1 MLIRKKFLL
10 SAICLI
16 ILTGCEQGDTP
27 GVSNDSVMTPVI
39 YSGDI
44 EDKGESLRYE
54 LSVNPDGTCEFD
66 QYYLNEDDSY
76 VLYHSVGTAEETDY
90 GFYVLY
96 TLGTSELYGEVYTD
110 GQTIIGA
117 YSDYLNM
124 NNEYSDI
131 VGMYDCTSD
140 DSILLSVDATGQS
153 RLAVGDVLYENT
165 QLYLYEDNW
174 DLMVFNENNEL
185 ICDWLITF
193 NDDGTFEYIDYAS
206 FVYAEFEGVYTCDGP
221 LGTFDM
227 TISGQGDAM
236 ATVTIDDKEMSFTG
250 IATVYEQS
258 IISAFLESDEGYE
271 LTLNFSDY
279 EPGSDTLPYTA
290 SYKINLE

>member
-1 MLIRKKFLL
+1 MLIRKRFLL

-16 ILTGCEQGDTP
+16 ILTGCGQGDTP

-76 VLYHSVGTAEETDY
+76 VLYHAVGTAQVTDY
-90 GFYVLY
+90 GYYVLY
-96 TLGTSELYGEVYTD
+96 TLGTDELYGEVYTD

-117 YSDYLNM
+117 YSDYLNI

-131 VGMYDCTSD
+131 VGMYDCASD
-140 DSILLSVDATGQS
+140 EDKLLSVDATGRA
-153 RLAVGDVLYENT
+153 RLAVGDMLYENT
-165 QLYLYEDNW
+165 QLYLYEGSW
-174 DLMVFNENNEL
+174 DLMIFNESNEL
-185 ICDWLITF
+185 LLDWLISF
-193 NDDGTFEYIDYAS
+193 NEDGTFDYVDYAS
-206 FVYAEFEGVYTCDGP
+206 FVYADFEGVYTCDGP
-221 LGTFDM
+221 LGMFDM
-227 TISGQGDAM
+227 TISGQGDAE
-236 ATVTIDDKEMSFTG
+236 AVVTIDDKEMDFTG
-250 IATVYEQS
+250 IVTVYEQK

-271 LTLNFSDY
+271 LTLSFSEY
-279 EPGSDTLPYTA
+279 EQGIDILPYTA

>member
-1 MLIRKKFLL
+1 MLIRKRFLL
-10 SAICLI
+10 SAIFLI
-16 ILTGCEQGDTP
+16 ILTGCGQGDTP

-76 VLYHSVGTAEETDY
+76 VLYHAVGTAQVTDY
-90 GFYVLY
+90 GYYVLY
-96 TLGTSELYGEVYTD
+96 TLGTDELYGEVYTD

-117 YSDYLNM
+117 YSDYLNI

-131 VGMYDCTSD
+131 VGMYDCASD
-140 DSILLSVDATGQS
+140 EDKLLSVDATGRA
-153 RLAVGDVLYENT
+153 RLAVGDMLYENT
-165 QLYLYEDNW
+165 QLYLYEGSW
-174 DLMVFNENNEL
+174 DLMIFNESNEL
-185 ICDWLITF
+185 LLDWLISF
-193 NDDGTFEYIDYAS
+193 NEDGTFDYVDYAS
-206 FVYAEFEGVYTCDGP
+206 FVYADFEGVYTCDGP
-221 LGTFDM
+221 LGMFDM
-227 TISGQGDAM
+227 TISGQGDAE
-236 ATVTIDDKEMSFTG
+236 AVVTIDDKEMDFTG
-250 IATVYEQS
+250 IVTVYEQK

-271 LTLNFSDY
+271 LTLSFSEY
-279 EPGSDTLPYTA
+279 EQGSDILPYTA

>member
-1 MLIRKKFLL
+1 MLIRKRFLL

-16 ILTGCEQGDTP
+16 ILTGCGQGDTP

-76 VLYHSVGTAEETDY
+76 VLYHAVGTAEATDY
-90 GFYVLY
+90 GYYVLY
-96 TLGTSELYGEVYTD
+96 TLGTDELYGEVYTD

-117 YSDYLNM
+117 YSDYLNI

-131 VGMYDCTSD
+131 VGMYDCASD
-140 DSILLSVDATGQS
+140 EDMLLSVDATGRA
-153 RLAVGDVLYENT
+153 RLAVGDTLYENT
-165 QLYLYEDNW
+165 QLYLYEGSW
-174 DLMVFNENNEL
+174 DLMIFNESNEL
-185 ICDWLITF
+185 LLDWLISF
-193 NDDGTFEYIDYAS
+193 NDDGTFDYVDYAS
-206 FVYAEFEGVYTCDGP
+206 FVYADFEGVYTCDGP
-221 LGTFDM
+221 LGMFDM
-227 TISGQGDAM
+227 TISGQGDAE
-236 ATVTIDDKEMSFTG
+236 AVVTIDDKEMDFTG
-250 IATVYEQS
+250 IVTVYEQK